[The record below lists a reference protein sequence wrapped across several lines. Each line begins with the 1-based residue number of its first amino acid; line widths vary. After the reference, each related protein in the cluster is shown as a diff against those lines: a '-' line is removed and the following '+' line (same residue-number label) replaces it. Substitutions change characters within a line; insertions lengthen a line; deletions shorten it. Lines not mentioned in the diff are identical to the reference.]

1 MQKEKFISGMNG
13 HIVLSPRERERII
26 QRSVEREHW
35 KTKSTI
41 CMEEMAELQQQISK
55 QIRGYDDRYG
65 LLEEMADVYISL
77 KLLESIF
84 NVTPEEMQKAID
96 AITLIRKSRGAD
108 IIFKDPKIRLG
119 YVAGYDDGKIDAE
132 REKMRKEETK

>member
-13 HIVLSPRERERII
+13 HIVLSPMERERII

-55 QIRGYDDRYG
+55 QIRGYDD
-65 LLEEMADVYISL
+65 
-77 KLLESIF
+77 
-84 NVTPEEMQKAID
+84 
-96 AITLIRKSRGAD
+96 
-108 IIFKDPKIRLG
+108 
-119 YVAGYDDGKIDAE
+119 
-132 REKMRKEETK
+132 